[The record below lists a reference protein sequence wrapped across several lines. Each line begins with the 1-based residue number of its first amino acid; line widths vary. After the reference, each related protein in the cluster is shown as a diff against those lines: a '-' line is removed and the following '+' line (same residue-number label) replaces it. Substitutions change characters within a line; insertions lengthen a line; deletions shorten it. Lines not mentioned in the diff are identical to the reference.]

1 MTFHNTWYNWY
12 WTETILENIS
22 HFLSLIHPTE
32 QFLEILFATGSY
44 YVVHPRLALNVD
56 PSTSVSSIVTTGV
69 PALAFP
75 MNLTEQFVSLQF
87 TGLKKQKQRRK
98 SRTRENS
105 VMQTRL
111 LPKLT
116 RRPEDNF
123 RRMERTRQST
133 QDLKSTPGSGITY
146 FRSPEASQALIVHRP

>member
-1 MTFHNTWYNWY
+1 MTFHNTWYNWC

-22 HFLSLIHPTE
+22 NFLSLIHPTE

-44 YVVHPRLALNVD
+44 YVVHPRMALNVS
-56 PSTSVSSIVTTGV
+56 STSVLSIVTTGV
-69 PALAFP
+69 PALALP

-87 TGLKKQKQRRK
+87 TGLKKQKQGEK
-98 SRTRENS
+98 SRTWENS

-123 RRMERTRQST
+123 RRMERTLKST